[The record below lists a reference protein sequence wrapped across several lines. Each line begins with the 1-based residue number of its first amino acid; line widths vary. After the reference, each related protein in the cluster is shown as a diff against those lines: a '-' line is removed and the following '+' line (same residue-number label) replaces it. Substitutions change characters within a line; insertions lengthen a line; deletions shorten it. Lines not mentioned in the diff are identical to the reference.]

1 MKIQES
7 IIGNGKIIQIYLNQ
21 EENNNSE
28 VQQKIEKLKESNKV
42 VLFVSG
48 DKEAKQTLNNM
59 VNIMK
64 NYK

>member
-7 IIGNGKIIQIYLNQ
+7 IIGNGKIIQIYLKQ
-21 EENNNSE
+21 EENNDSE

-48 DKEAKQTLNNM
+48 DKEAKQALNNM

-64 NYK
+64 KL